1 MNQPFGS
8 NQSPNLGT
16 NPQIP
21 QQNGWAPQ
29 PVTPTTPVNP
39 VPVAATVAT
48 PVATNAVPIN
58 VAQNTAPAYSATSP
72 NVPTSSFGASTIPNI
87 TGPTSAPVMQNTSPV
102 MMESASPKSNI
113 WLYAGLAAIV
123 VVGLFFLGNSMGWFG
138 TALGG
143 KAKIASSPSP
153 SLNPTPTVSVPV
165 IVVNRND
172 VIRKTDMVNLKTALN
187 KYYNAKQS
195 YPTSI
200 SVSKTSDIDTPL
212 KVLVPDYIS
221 SLPIDPLSPSYYYGY
236 KSVDG
241 KTFELTAV
249 LEDKSD
255 QAGTFVGNFF
265 LYIVTDY
272 SQETPLSSDTSDMSA
287 TDSTLTPESDVTDP
301 AFDESFDSESV
312 FGTPSISTITDTS
325 DADASA
331 IVP

>member
-8 NQSPNLGT
+8 NQVPNLGT
-16 NPQIP
+16 NNPQVP

-29 PVTPTTPVNP
+29 PVAPVNP
-39 VPVAATVAT
+39 T
-48 PVATNAVPIN
+48 PVTTPAGVNSVPIN
-58 VAQNTAPAYSATSP
+58 VAQSAAPSYSGTSP
-72 NVPTSSFGASTIPNI
+72 NVPTSSFGASSIPNI
-87 TGPTSAPVMQNTSPV
+87 TGPTGAPAMQNNSPV

-113 WLYAGLAAIV
+113 WLYVGLAVIV
-123 VVGLFFLGNSMGWFG
+123 VAGLFFLGNSMGWFG

-143 KAKIASSPSP
+143 KAKIAASPSP
-153 SLNPTPTVSVPV
+153 SLSPIPTVSVPV
-165 IVVNRND
+165 IVINRND
-172 VIRKTDMVNLKTALN
+172 AIRKTDMVNLKTALN

-200 SVSKTSDIDTPL
+200 SISKTSDIDTPL
-212 KVLVPDYIS
+212 KALVPDYIS
-221 SLPIDPLSPSYYYGY
+221 SLPIDPLSPTYYYGY
-236 KSVDG
+236 KSADG

-255 QAGTFVGNFF
+255 QAGTFVGSYF

-301 AFDESFDSESV
+301 AFDASFDSESV
-312 FGTPSISTITDTS
+312 FGGSSSSTTTDGS
-325 DADASA
+325 SANASS